1 LLVSEIFPER
11 LLVRRPQIGRK
22 VRGFVVLLKEMFNDV
37 KVFLTL
43 YQVMSSMGQT
53 MEISY
58 PPIIAAFIDFVRQF
72 ASLDLFALPGL
83 GCLDLSSRY
92 IFKFWCRIFSTV
104 SHLSLILSHFSH
116 IYLTFLTPFSH
127 LSHISSASLSG
138 SLSRPFV
145 HRPDGL
151 FVQRRYS
158 FSIF

>member
-1 LLVSEIFPER
+1 VSEIFPER

-72 ASLDLFALPGL
+72 ASLDLFALPGP

-104 SHLSLILSHFSH
+104 SHLSLISLTFLAHFSH
-116 IYLTFLTPFSH
+116 ISLPQDCSPHFST
-127 LSHISSASLSG
+127 G
-138 SLSRPFV
+138 S
-145 HRPDGL
+145 
-151 FVQRRYS
+151 RRS
-158 FSIF
+158 CRR

>member
-1 LLVSEIFPER
+1 M
-11 LLVRRPQIGRK
+11 RRPQIGRK

-116 IYLTFLTPFSH
+116 IYLTFLSLKIALLIFPQVLGAPAADDCVHH
-127 LSHISSASLSG
+127 LL
-138 SLSRPFV
+138 L
-145 HRPDGL
+145 L
-151 FVQRRYS
+151 LVQ
-158 FSIF
+158 